1 MRAFRLVGFLLLIL
15 LFGWIGCTVLFQTGY
30 QKPPTFLGLGSA
42 FEGSLQLPVEKITA
56 AFEAARSRMLAVND
70 RWTEFRIVCDVAGW
84 LSFAATAAITLIVG
98 FYGRPVPAA
107 GAAPDTQG
115 LPARSVRLIGVLAAL
130 AAILTGFGNLAS
142 VKSGDYYKRAD
153 TIRDLIVRSRAEVID
168 AKTAEAAQA
177 VLDELALQASR

>member
-1 MRAFRLVGFLLLIL
+1 MRAFRLVGFFLLIL
-15 LFGWIGCTVLFQTGY
+15 LLAWIASAVFFQTGY
-30 QKPPTFLGLGSA
+30 QKPPAFLGLGSA
-42 FEGSLQLPVEKITA
+42 FEGSLQLPAEKITA
-56 AFEAARSRMLAVND
+56 AFEAARSRMLAVNE
-70 RWTEFRIVCDVAGW
+70 RGTQFRIVGDVAGW

-107 GAAPDTQG
+107 GTAPDTQG

-153 TIRDLIVRSRAEVID
+153 AIRDLIVRSRAEVID
-168 AKTAEAAQA
+168 ARTAEAARA
-177 VLDELALQASR
+177 VLDELAVQASR